1 MIYLVGA
8 AGFVGSAFARYWD
21 GQGIPY
27 AAITRGNYQQFVGQP
42 CDILVHAAG
51 NSKTYLADQRPL
63 EDFSQSVALVL
74 RTIEDFRP
82 GFYVLISSVDIYPDL
97 SNPANNHEQASFSP
111 LRSSVYGFHKHL
123 AELVAQKHA
132 PRWLITR
139 LAGMIGPGLKKNP
152 VYDILH
158 RQPLRIHPDSQYQF
172 MSTDAVAQAIWQL
185 VRGGYSHD
193 CFNIC
198 GSGTISPRQ
207 IGALA
212 RMPLD
217 TSLISAETRPRVVHI
232 STEKINSIVPMPNS
246 YQSVD
251 AFIRGQRSGASA

>member
-21 GQGIPY
+21 GLGIPY
-27 AAITRGNYQQFVGQP
+27 APITRGNYQQFVGRP
-42 CDILVHAAG
+42 CDILVNAAG

-63 EDFSQSVALVL
+63 EDFLQSVTLVL

-97 SNPANNHEQASFSP
+97 SNPANNHEQASLSP
-111 LRSSVYGFHKHL
+111 LLSPVYGFHKHL

-132 PRWLITR
+132 PRWLIAR
-139 LAGMIGPGLKKNP
+139 LAGMVGPGLKKNP
-152 VYDILH
+152 VYDIIH
-158 RQPLRIHPDSQYQF
+158 RRPLRIHPDSQYQF
-172 MSTDAVAQAIWQL
+172 MSTDAVASAVWRL
-185 VRGGYSHD
+185 VGGGYAQD

-198 GSGTISPRQ
+198 GDGTISPRQ
-207 IGALA
+207 IGSLA
-212 RMPLD
+212 CMPLD

-232 STEKINSIVPMPNS
+232 NIEKINTIVPMPNS

-251 AFIRGQRSGASA
+251 AFIRGQRIGASE